1 MKQEGDQSIF
11 KMGVKRWLKE
21 QNLDYKWMADQCG
34 VSEITVRNWMS
45 QKIIPPLKQQLIE
58 RVMVQMP
65 AAQPTSSPNSIP
77 DIQVDVSLSLS
88 VKLSLNFTSSL
99 KPRRPSRG
107 YPWETWWLG
116 PFPLLSTNNR
126 SSPIPRKRVK
136 SFFLSSLEYF
146 HQAVLDCGEN
156 N

>member
-21 QNLDYKWMADQCG
+21 QNLDYKWMAVQCG
-34 VSEITVRNWMS
+34 VSEITGRNWMS

-88 VKLSLNFTSSL
+88 VKLSPELYKQLEAKASQQGISLGDMVARSISYLINEQPEIPHSSKKRKVVL
-99 KPRRPSRG
+99 
-107 YPWETWWLG
+107 
-116 PFPLLSTNNR
+116 PLQS
-126 SSPIPRKRVK
+126 
-136 SFFLSSLEYF
+136 
-146 HQAVLDCGEN
+146 
-156 N
+156 

>member
-1 MKQEGDQSIF
+1 MEFRSVRYVNGYLKKVFPRDFLIAS
-11 KMGVKRWLKE
+11 RAWLSPPE
-21 QNLDYKWMADQCG
+21 RQF
-34 VSEITVRNWMS
+34 
-45 QKIIPPLKQQLIE
+45 PPLKQQLIE
-58 RVMVQMP
+58 RVMVQMS

-88 VKLSLNFTSSL
+88 VKLSPNFTSSL
-99 KPRRPSRG
+99 KPRHPSRG
-107 YPWETWWLG
+107 YPWEIWWLG
-116 PFPLLSTNNR
+116 PSPLLSTNNR
-126 SSPIPRKRVK
+126 SSPIPRKCVK

>member
-88 VKLSLNFTSSL
+88 VKLSPELYKQLEAKASQHGISLGDMVARSISSL
-99 KPRRPSRG
+99 INEQP
-107 YPWETWWLG
+107 E
-116 PFPLLSTNNR
+116 FPH
-126 SSPIPRKRVK
+126 SSKTRKV
-136 SFFLSSLEYF
+136 
-146 HQAVLDCGEN
+146 VLPLQS
-156 N
+156 

>member
-88 VKLSLNFTSSL
+88 VKLSPELYKQLEAKASQQ
-99 KPRRPSRG
+99 G
-107 YPWETWWLG
+107 
-116 PFPLLSTNNR
+116 
-126 SSPIPRKRVK
+126 I
-136 SFFLSSLEYF
+136 SF
-146 HQAVLDCGEN
+146 
-156 N
+156 

>member
-58 RVMVQMP
+58 QGDG
-65 AAQPTSSPNSIP
+65 S
-77 DIQVDVSLSLS
+77 DVSRATNIISQFHSRYSGRRFLVS
-88 VKLSLNFTSSL
+88 V
-99 KPRRPSRG
+99 G
-107 YPWETWWLG
+107 
-116 PFPLLSTNNR
+116 
-126 SSPIPRKRVK
+126 
-136 SFFLSSLEYF
+136 
-146 HQAVLDCGEN
+146 
-156 N
+156 

>member
-1 MKQEGDQSIF
+1 M
-11 KMGVKRWLKE
+11 
-21 QNLDYKWMADQCG
+21 
-34 VSEITVRNWMS
+34 
-45 QKIIPPLKQQLIE
+45 KQQLIE

-88 VKLSLNFTSSL
+88 VKLSPELYKQLEAKASQQGISLGDMVARSISSL
-99 KPRRPSRG
+99 INEQP
-107 YPWETWWLG
+107 E
-116 PFPLLSTNNR
+116 F
-126 SSPIPRKRVK
+126 PIPRKRVK

>member
-88 VKLSLNFTSSL
+88 VKLSPELYKQLEAKAAPTDTIEVSDEHALVTQTFKAAAPGLSARGGIRPGVNADL
-99 KPRRPSRG
+99 KNPTV
-107 YPWETWWLG
+107 E
-116 PFPLLSTNNR
+116 
-126 SSPIPRKRVK
+126 K
-136 SFFLSSLEYF
+136 
-146 HQAVLDCGEN
+146 AV
-156 N
+156 